1 LAILRKEAIF
11 LRFAPPDERVDDEA
25 DL

>member
-1 LAILRKEAIF
+1 LVILRKGAIF